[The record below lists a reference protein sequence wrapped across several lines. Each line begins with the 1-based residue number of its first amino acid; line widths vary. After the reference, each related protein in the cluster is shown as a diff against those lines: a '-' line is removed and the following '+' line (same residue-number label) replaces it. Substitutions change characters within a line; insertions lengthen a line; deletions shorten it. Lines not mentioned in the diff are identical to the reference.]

1 MAGYPAK
8 YNVLV
13 RRQVVTHMQNIGNN
27 WVVEFLTL
35 KSLAED
41 SESVMIMNSLSLL
54 SQMYSMAAS
63 IANSSAVQIEASS
76 LMRQLNS
83 WSSQTKDIAVLLSSF
98 DPPVYTFRCL
108 GNLQNSSSNMLWKTR
123 GQVSPFLR
131 SERLKSILGCWR
143 SQGGH
148 SGGSTTLITSSST
161 SMSTRW
167 GWSLIPKVGI
177 VWLVIKQSLVLWV
190 DNTRVCGVLRICFH
204 FHIVLQAQLQPASL

>member
-1 MAGYPAK
+1 
-8 YNVLV
+8 
-13 RRQVVTHMQNIGNN
+13 
-27 WVVEFLTL
+27 
-35 KSLAED
+35 
-41 SESVMIMNSLSLL
+41 
-54 SQMYSMAAS
+54 MAAS

-98 DPPVYTFRCL
+98 DPSVYTFRCL
-108 GNLQNSSSNMLWKTR
+108 GNLQNSSSNMLWKTM

-161 SMSTRW
+161 SMSSRW
-167 GWSLIPKVGI
+167 GWSLIPKEGI